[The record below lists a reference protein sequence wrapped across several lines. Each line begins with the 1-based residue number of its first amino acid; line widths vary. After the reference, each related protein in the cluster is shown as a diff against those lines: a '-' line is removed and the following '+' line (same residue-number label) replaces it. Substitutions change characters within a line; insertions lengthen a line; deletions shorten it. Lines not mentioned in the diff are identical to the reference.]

1 MSERSSQAETMF
13 WRRLD
18 RPGHEAARLVFH
30 APFWQLTGTA
40 VFAEGAV
47 PCRLE
52 YQVTCDPSWRTRHA
66 QLTGWFGTRRI
77 VCTISADA
85 KQRWRLDGRECG
97 VVEGCVDLDLSFSP
111 ATNLLPIRRLAL
123 PVGQTALVRA
133 AWLRFPECRLEPLD
147 QRYHRVDTAQY
158 RYESGAGAETFRAEL
173 RVTPAGFV
181 AEYSGLWVA
190 EAAG

>member
-1 MSERSSQAETMF
+1 MSERSAQAEMML

-77 VCTISADA
+77 VCTISADT
-85 KQRWRLDGRECG
+85 KQRWRLDGREDNA
-97 VVEGCVDLDLSFSP
+97 VEGCLDLDLSFSP
-111 ATNLLPIRRLAL
+111 ATNLLPVRRLAL
-123 PVGQTALVRA
+123 PVGQAAPVRA

-147 QRYHRVDTAQY
+147 QRYHRMDTERY

-181 AEYSGLWVA
+181 AEYSGLWIA
-190 EAAG
+190 ETPS

>member
-1 MSERSSQAETMF
+1 ML

-40 VFAEGAV
+40 VFVEDAA

-77 VCTISADA
+77 VHTISADA
-85 KQRWRLDGRECG
+85 RHRWRLDERECPL
-97 VVEGCVDLDLSFSP
+97 VEGCVDLDLSFSP
-111 ATNLLPIRRLAL
+111 ATNLLPVRRLAL
-123 PVGQTALVRA
+123 PVGEAASVRA
-133 AWLRFPECRLEPLD
+133 AWLRFPECRLEPLE
-147 QRYHRVDTAQY
+147 QRYHRLDTERY
-158 RYESGAGAETFRAEL
+158 RYESGEGRDVFHAEL
-173 RVTPAGFV
+173 RVTPTGFV
-181 AEYSGLWVA
+181 TEYSDLWVA
-190 EAAG
+190 ESPR

>member
-1 MSERSSQAETMF
+1 MRERSAGAETML
-13 WRRLD
+13 WRRVD

-40 VFAEGAV
+40 VFAEDGV

-77 VCTISADA
+77 VCTVSADA
-85 KQRWRLDGRECG
+85 RRRWRLDGRECSQ
-97 VVEGCVDLDLSFSP
+97 VEGCVDLDLSFSP
-111 ATNLLPIRRLAL
+111 ATNLLPVRRLAL
-123 PVGQTALVRA
+123 PVGETAAVRA

-147 QRYHRVDTAQY
+147 QRYHRVGAE
-158 RYESGAGAETFRAEL
+158 RYHYEASAGAEVFHAEL
-173 RVTPAGFV
+173 RITPTGFV
-181 AEYSGLWVA
+181 AEYSGLWTA
-190 EAAG
+190 ELSS

>member
-1 MSERSSQAETMF
+1 MSERSAQAEMML

-85 KQRWRLDGRECG
+85 QQRWRLDGRESNA
-97 VVEGCVDLDLSFSP
+97 VEGCLDLDLSFSP
-111 ATNLLPIRRLAL
+111 ATNLLPVRRLAL
-123 PVGQTALVRA
+123 PVGQAAPVRA

-147 QRYHRVDTAQY
+147 QRYHRMDTERY

-181 AEYSGLWVA
+181 AEYSGLWIA
-190 EAAG
+190 ETPT

>member
-1 MSERSSQAETMF
+1 MSERSAQAEMML

-77 VCTISADA
+77 ICTISADA
-85 KQRWRLDGRECG
+85 KQRWRLDGRENNA
-97 VVEGCVDLDLSFSP
+97 VEGCLDLDLSFSP
-111 ATNLLPIRRLAL
+111 ATNLLPVRRLAL
-123 PVGQTALVRA
+123 PVGQAAPVRA

-147 QRYHRVDTAQY
+147 QRYHRMDTERY

-181 AEYSGLWVA
+181 AEYSGLWIA
-190 EAAG
+190 ETPR

>member
-1 MSERSSQAETMF
+1 MSERSAQAEMML

-85 KQRWRLDGRECG
+85 QQRWRLDGRESNA
-97 VVEGCVDLDLSFSP
+97 VEGCLDLDLSFSP
-111 ATNLLPIRRLAL
+111 ATNLLPVRRLAL
-123 PVGQTALVRA
+123 PVGQAAPVRA

-147 QRYHRVDTAQY
+147 QRYHRMDTERY

-181 AEYSGLWVA
+181 AEYSGLWIA
-190 EAAG
+190 ETPG

>member
-1 MSERSSQAETMF
+1 MSERSAQAETIL

-40 VFAEGAV
+40 VFADDGV

-77 VCTISADA
+77 VRTISADA
-85 KQRWRLDGRECG
+85 RHRWRLDGRECPL
-97 VVEGCVDLDLSFSP
+97 VEGCIDLDLSFS
-111 ATNLLPIRRLAL
+111 ATNLLPIRRLQL
-123 PVGQTALVRA
+123 PAGEMARVRA
-133 AWLRFPECRLEPLD
+133 AWLRVPECSLEPLE
-147 QRYHRVDTAQY
+147 QRYHRVDTGHY
-158 RYESGAGAETFRAEL
+158 RYESGAGEDVFRAEL
-173 RVTPAGFV
+173 SVTPAGFV
-181 AEYSGLWVA
+181 ADYSGLWIA
-190 EAAG
+190 ETAG

>member
-1 MSERSSQAETMF
+1 MSDRSAQAEMML

-77 VCTISADA
+77 VCSISADA
-85 KQRWRLDGRECG
+85 QQRWRLDGRESNA
-97 VVEGCVDLDLSFSP
+97 VEGCLDLDLSFSP
-111 ATNLLPIRRLAL
+111 ATNLLPVRRLAL
-123 PVGQTALVRA
+123 PVGQAAPVRA

-147 QRYHRVDTAQY
+147 QRYHRMDTERY

-173 RVTPAGFV
+173 RVTPVGFV

-190 EAAG
+190 ETPT

>member
-1 MSERSSQAETMF
+1 M
-13 WRRLD
+13 LD
-18 RPGHEAARLVFH
+18 RRSLDF
-30 APFWQLTGTA
+30 
-40 VFAEGAV
+40 
-47 PCRLE
+47 
-52 YQVTCDPSWRTRHA
+52 
-66 QLTGWFGTRRI
+66 
-77 VCTISADA
+77 
-85 KQRWRLDGRECG
+85 RWT
-97 VVEGCVDLDLSFSP
+97 VSFSL

-158 RYESGAGAETFRAEL
+158 RYESGAGGEAFRAEL

-190 EAAG
+190 EAAR

>member
-1 MSERSSQAETMF
+1 MSERSAQAEMML

-85 KQRWRLDGRECG
+85 QQRWRLDGRESNA
-97 VVEGCVDLDLSFSP
+97 VEGCLDLDLSFSP
-111 ATNLLPIRRLAL
+111 ATNLLPVRRLAL
-123 PVGQTALVRA
+123 PVGQAAPVRA

-147 QRYHRVDTAQY
+147 QRYHRIDTERY

-181 AEYSGLWVA
+181 AEYSGLWIA
-190 EAAG
+190 ETPS